1 MEMRAAA
8 AIPPPP
14 SLPEKPLTPATAEPS
29 PSSAPINTHVA
40 PPADQRER
48 PDASLPAHKAPDRT
62 AKDHP
67 HMAALPPQT
76 TFDAPALTIIRGNRR
91 SGVARRARTAEK
103 RKLAALPSH
112 APPARTATDAR
123 PIAILRGAPTRR
135 YAFASSAVP
144 PEPLVIIRGARPRPS
159 LLQYYVQPNAL
170 ILRVPH

>member
-48 PDASLPAHKAPDRT
+48 PDALLPASKAPDRT
-62 AKDHP
+62 AKHHP
-67 HMAALPPQT
+67 RMAALPPQT
-76 TFDAPALTIIRGNRR
+76 RFDTPSVTIIRGSRR
-91 SGVARRARTAEK
+91 PAVTHRVRAAEK
-103 RKLAALPSH
+103 RRLATLPPHS
-112 APPARTATDAR
+112 APARIATDAR

-135 YAFASSAVP
+135 YAFASSAAP